1 MTIIVKVKELKMVGF
16 KLKFR
21 IRVGE
26 EYDEKIEVKIL
37 IELSILPLGE
47 GHPQLHQ
54 EQRIHLQ

>member
-1 MTIIVKVKELKMVGF
+1 MVGF